1 MKSRFVVA
9 QMEQN
14 GDPEINLENARKA
27 VAEAVEYYHA
37 DFIVFP
43 ECFMSLYPAGTP
55 HETQLASAQTLDG
68 PFATEMKKLA
78 KDNHV
83 WIAFGMNEKV
93 DNPADPR
100 NHNTTMIIDSEGE
113 IKGVY
118 RKTHLYDAFGYKES
132 DTICPGDKLFDPIDT
147 PFGKIGLF
155 VCYEVR
161 FPEVSREPTSFSC
174 RQHGQAVR

>member
-55 HETQLASAQTLDG
+55 LRHSLRA
-68 PFATEMKKLA
+68 
-78 KDNHV
+78 
-83 WIAFGMNEKV
+83 
-93 DNPADPR
+93 PR
-100 NHNTTMIIDSEGE
+100 LWMDRLQ
-113 IKGVY
+113 
-118 RKTHLYDAFGYKES
+118 RK
-132 DTICPGDKLFDPIDT
+132 
-147 PFGKIGLF
+147 
-155 VCYEVR
+155 
-161 FPEVSREPTSFSC
+161 
-174 RQHGQAVR
+174 

>member
-83 WIAFGMNEKV
+83 W
-93 DNPADPR
+93 
-100 NHNTTMIIDSEGE
+100 
-113 IKGVY
+113 
-118 RKTHLYDAFGYKES
+118 LYL
-132 DTICPGDKLFDPIDT
+132 IHI
-147 PFGKIGLF
+147 
-155 VCYEVR
+155 
-161 FPEVSREPTSFSC
+161 
-174 RQHGQAVR
+174 